1 MISYR
6 KLGVV
11 AGAALLGG
19 AVLAAVPQT
28 DRTIYVSAMGSNG
41 MPVMDL
47 APTDFTVSEDN
58 VAREVV
64 KVGKAEEPVYYA
76 VLVDTSSGS
85 GNSDG
90 DRSRDRANATDM
102 VQHLRD
108 ALTGFTK
115 LVLQAAPP
123 NSKILLME
131 FGGAGQIRQDFTS
144 DFAALEPV
152 IPKLLPKPSEP
163 VLNEALAEA
172 AKQLAKVP
180 TRRRVIVSIN
190 REPTVPG
197 TNMDGKLVAEEVRK
211 SGATVWGLSVRYG
224 NRQDANH
231 DNVLKGLAA
240 NSGGVRLT
248 LGNPIQ
254 LADYLRSVAA
264 NTIVQ
269 YAVTIKRPADAP
281 AITKDSRTLVKIN
294 RPGVTPLTL
303 LWSDK

>member
-1 MISYR
+1 
-6 KLGVV
+6 
-11 AGAALLGG
+11 
-19 AVLAAVPQT
+19 
-28 DRTIYVSAMGSNG
+28 
-41 MPVMDL
+41 
-47 APTDFTVSEDN
+47 
-58 VAREVV
+58 
-64 KVGKAEEPVYYA
+64 
-76 VLVDTSSGS
+76 
-85 GNSDG
+85 
-90 DRSRDRANATDM
+90 M
-102 VQHLRD
+102 V
-108 ALTGFTK
+108 
-115 LVLQAAPP
+115 
-123 NSKILLME
+123 ME

-144 DFAALEPV
+144 DLAALEPL

-180 TRRRVIVSIN
+180 SQRRVILSIN

-211 SGATVWGLSVRYG
+211 SAASVWGLSVRYG

-248 LGNPIQ
+248 LGNPLQ
-254 LADYLRSVAA
+254 LSDYLRSVAA

-281 AITKDSRTLVKIN
+281 PMKMTAVKIN

-303 LWSDK
+303 QWSAK